1 MTASTTAK
9 HTVDQLPVSR
19 LTDGHELSLVVH
31 RLTGSTDGPRLI
43 LLGGVHGDEPIGVEI
58 ARRAVESL
66 SGLDFAGEVVVLPV
80 CNPLALHAL
89 NRNSPLDGGNLN
101 RVMPGDAGGTITDRI
116 GAVLADFLRGSGGT
130 HLIDLHSGGN
140 QATVDYVYLD
150 TDGPEVATAFGSPL
164 LYDHNPYQ
172 GTTTDVA
179 KAAGMKVMVS
189 ELGGGGQ
196 RIDHYVSRGVTG
208 VLNVMRRIGMLPG
221 EPEPPLAPQRIVHEI
236 SKLGPVQGG
245 FLISEYGAE
254 RLGQEV
260 PEGTVLGRVYD
271 PYTFELLEELR
282 APYPSNILV
291 LAREPMTVV
300 APGDF
305 AFMVA
310 NATTATEL

>member
-1 MTASTTAK
+1 MITRTME
-9 HTVDQLPVSR
+9 QLPVSH
-19 LTDGHELSLVVH
+19 LTDGRELSLVVH
-31 RLTGSTDGPRLI
+31 RLRGSDDGPRLI

-58 ARRAVESL
+58 VRRAVESL
-66 SGLDFAGEVVVLPV
+66 SGLDFTGEVIAIPV
-80 CNPLALHAL
+80 CNPLALYAL

-101 RVMPGDAGGTITDRI
+101 RVMPGDHAGTITDRI
-116 GAVLADFLRGSGGT
+116 AAVLADFLRSSGGT

-172 GTTTDVA
+172 GTTTDLA
-179 KAAGMKVMVS
+179 KSVGMKVMVS

-196 RIDHYVSRGVTG
+196 MIDHFVSRGVTG
-208 VLNVMRRIGMLPG
+208 ITNVMRRIGMLPG

-236 SKLGPVQGG
+236 SKIGPVHGG
-245 FLISEYGAE
+245 FLISEYGAD
-254 RLGQEV
+254 RLGEEL
-260 PEGTVLGRVYD
+260 PEGTTLGRVYD

-282 APYPSNILV
+282 APYPTNIVV

-305 AFMVA
+305 TFMVA
-310 NATTATEL
+310 NGATATPV